1 MIETWVRNT
10 MDRHRCHRWHKAER
24 LNGIHAIGSLCAKPL
39 WSDCIQQNPD
49 GSWLWSLDYSYWA
62 ILRPRGNPFQQAV
75 SVQDTQFGN
84 WWWLNNPWQR
94 MEVLHWACNIAGVAF
109 FAAAVP
115 SQLTQPVEEPTP
127 ATSIQLSPVCDTTTP
142 TPWSQ
147 RMSWDVWDLTQD
159 GLAAK
164 PLQSFWVSNNSIEYQ
179 YSYKIAK
186 LSSLEVKTCQ

>member
-1 MIETWVRNT
+1 
-10 MDRHRCHRWHKAER
+10 
-24 LNGIHAIGSLCAKPL
+24 
-39 WSDCIQQNPD
+39 
-49 GSWLWSLDYSYWA
+49 
-62 ILRPRGNPFQQAV
+62 
-75 SVQDTQFGN
+75 
-84 WWWLNNPWQR
+84 
-94 MEVLHWACNIAGVAF
+94 MEVLHWARNIAGVAF